1 MTKKVAWLWFA
12 AVLGA
17 FFADRAVVLWVSE
30 WAAGSEVG
38 TAAISGLWWTGLRE
52 LMVFLTDY
60 GMLFALILF
69 AVALFEKGVF
79 KQLLLVGLAF
89 AVSLEVSYLLKELFM
104 VPRPYETWGIVPL
117 KTAEGFS
124 FPSMHTA
131 FIFSALPFLGGGW
144 TGRVRGLV
152 AGWWTLA
159 ILVAV
164 SRVYVGAHYLSDVLA
179 GAGIGYAVGWA
190 ICSLEEKYG
199 LTTWLMGHLKDR
211 FEVRRQAAH
220 ALIGLLIVT
229 LYYLNL
235 ISAGV
240 VLAVLVAGGM
250 LCVVAGQA
258 GASGGRTGRWRL
270 WGLSALLRKILAY
283 FERPEH
289 RRAFPG
295 SGSFFMVLGCLLAM
309 LLFEKSIALAAMTIM
324 ALGDSV
330 THVFGRYFG
339 EVKLPYNSRKTL
351 DGALMG
357 VIAATLGAFFFVPFH
372 VALVGSLAAIF
383 VETLD
388 LRVGFVELDDNI
400 LVPLVAGA
408 VMGLL

>member
-1 MTKKVAWLWFA
+1 M
-12 AVLGA
+12 GA
-17 FFADRAVVLWVSE
+17 FFVDRAVVLWM
-30 WAAGSEVG
+30 
-38 TAAISGLWWTGLRE
+38 SGLTTGMTTAVGGVMTGPWWIGFRE

-69 AVALFEKGVF
+69 AVALFEKHLL

-104 VPRPYETWGIVPL
+104 VPRPYETWDFIPL
-117 KTAEGFS
+117 KAAEGFS

-131 FIFSALPFLGGGW
+131 FIFSALPFLGRSKKGRALGRRGW
-144 TGRVRGLV
+144 LGWLALAVTV
-152 AGWWTLA
+152 AG
-159 ILVAV
+159 
-164 SRVYVGAHYLSDVLA
+164 SRVYVGAHYPSDVVA
-179 GAGIGYAVGWA
+179 GAGIGYGVGWMLWY
-190 ICSLEEKYG
+190 LEERHRVSE
-199 LTTWLMGHLKDR
+199 WVMGHLKDR
-211 FEVRRQAAH
+211 FEVRRQMAH

-235 ISAGV
+235 ISPGV
-240 VLAVLVAGGM
+240 VLAVLVAGGA

-258 GASGGRTGRWRL
+258 GASGGRAGRWRL
-270 WGLSALLRKILAY
+270 RGLSALLRKTLVY

-309 LLFEKSIALAAMTIM
+309 LLFEKSIALAAMAIM

-339 EVKLPYNSRKTL
+339 EVRLPYNSRKTL

-357 VIAATLGAFFFVPFH
+357 IAAATLGAFFFVPFH

-388 LRVGFVELDDNI
+388 LRLGFVELDDNV

-408 VMGLL
+408 VMAMI